1 RKTSNPLEKIL
12 TVKKKIPGFIHFGED
27 VDSSSL
33 GSSYTCRVN
42 TISDSFTVCFGF
54 KDNPGLFDLAFGLD
68 VILNNLLY
76 VWSTFIGKGYTIR
89 GAIDYG
95 DIYWDENELIGPA
108 FIRAYHFESEVA
120 KTSRVVV
127 SSNLNKVLKDLFNHQ
142 PDGTVLMEKDKDKIK
157 KIVFEKNKVSEE
169 TLSQTVAFMGRESAH
184 VLKNHAF
191 LSVDPKKITCSVY
204 LIGRKGLGNDE
215 NPDLWHAL
223 ADYYNATDRF
233 VSGDISHNMFM
244 ENDWEKHAE
253 LILNWI
259 K

>member
-1 RKTSNPLEKIL
+1 MIFDNTKNFKGVGYVCFIDVLGFSNDILKNWKRKTSNPLEKIL
-12 TVKKKIPGFIHFGED
+12 TVKKKIPGFTHFGED

-127 SSNLNKVLKDLFNHQ
+127 
-142 PDGTVLMEKDKDKIK
+142 
-157 KIVFEKNKVSEE
+157 
-169 TLSQTVAFMGRESAH
+169 
-184 VLKNHAF
+184 
-191 LSVDPKKITCSVY
+191 Y
-204 LIGRKGLGNDE
+204 
-215 NPDLWHAL
+215 
-223 ADYYNATDRF
+223 
-233 VSGDISHNMFM
+233 
-244 ENDWEKHAE
+244 
-253 LILNWI
+253 
-259 K
+259 

>member
-1 RKTSNPLEKIL
+1 MIFDNTKNFKGVGYVCFIDVLGFSNDILKNWKRKTSNPLEKIL
-12 TVKKKIPGFIHFGED
+12 TVKKKIPGFTHFGED

-76 VWSTFIGKGYTIR
+76 VWSTFISKGYTIR

-127 SSNLNKVLKDLFNHQ
+127 SSNLNKVLNDLFSNQ
-142 PDGTVLMEKDKDKIK
+142 RSTFIDRLLRKFRKDIDGYI
-157 KIVFEKNKVSEE
+157 I
-169 TLSQTVAFMGRESAH
+169 
-184 VLKNHAF
+184 
-191 LSVDPKKITCSVY
+191 VDPMTLYKSPMEQKFLIEHLKKMRDDAPIGIAREKY
-204 LIGRKGLGNDE
+204 NPLISMLGDNAKE
-215 NPDLWHAL
+215 AL
-223 ADYYNATDRF
+223 KIE
-233 VSGDISHNMFM
+233 DIGNY
-244 ENDWEKHAE
+244 
-253 LILNWI
+253 
-259 K
+259 

>member
-1 RKTSNPLEKIL
+1 MIFDNTKNFKGVGYVCFIDVLGFSNDILKNWERKTSNPLEKIL

-127 SSNLNKVLKDLFNHQ
+127 SSNLNKVLNDLFSNQ
-142 PDGTVLMEKDKDKIK
+142 RSTFIDRLLRKFRKDIDGYI
-157 KIVFEKNKVSEE
+157 I
-169 TLSQTVAFMGRESAH
+169 
-184 VLKNHAF
+184 
-191 LSVDPKKITCSVY
+191 VDPMTLYKSPMEQKFLIKHLKKMRDDAPIGIAREKY
-204 LIGRKGLGNDE
+204 NPLISMLGDNAKE
-215 NPDLWHAL
+215 AL
-223 ADYYNATDRF
+223 KIE
-233 VSGDISHNMFM
+233 DIGNY
-244 ENDWEKHAE
+244 
-253 LILNWI
+253 
-259 K
+259 

>member
-1 RKTSNPLEKIL
+1 MIFDNTKNFKGVGYVCFIDVLGFSNDILKNWERKTSNPLEKIL

-68 VILNNLLY
+68 VILNDLLY

-108 FIRAYHFESEVA
+108 FIRAYLFESEVA

-127 SSNLNKVLKDLFNHQ
+127 SSNLNKVLNDLFSNQ
-142 PDGTVLMEKDKDKIK
+142 RSTFIDRLLRKFRKDIDGYI
-157 KIVFEKNKVSEE
+157 I
-169 TLSQTVAFMGRESAH
+169 
-184 VLKNHAF
+184 
-191 LSVDPKKITCSVY
+191 VDPMTLYKSPMEQKFLIKHLKKMRDDAPIGIAREKY
-204 LIGRKGLGNDE
+204 NPLISMLGDNAKE
-215 NPDLWHAL
+215 AL
-223 ADYYNATDRF
+223 KIE
-233 VSGDISHNMFM
+233 DIGNY
-244 ENDWEKHAE
+244 
-253 LILNWI
+253 
-259 K
+259 